1 LVGDGSTEKTFYDD
15 SNSDNNWNYEKVES
29 DNNDNFIDK
38 DNIDG
43 SNKYKKRKDGLPL
56 VSNVRSLS

>member
-1 LVGDGSTEKTFYDD
+1 LVGDGSTGKTFYDD
-15 SNSDNNWNYEKVES
+15 SNSDNNWNYEKVKS

-43 SNKYKKRKDGLPL
+43 SNKY
-56 VSNVRSLS
+56 